1 MATALGRLLD
11 VKDTAQYG
19 LINVSGQ
26 QLSAALRRTRRLVE
40 FGEALLR
47 S

>member
-19 LINVSGQ
+19 LISLSGQ
-26 QLSAALRRTRRLVE
+26 QLTAAIRRARRLVE
-40 FGEALLR
+40 FADARLR
-47 S
+47 H